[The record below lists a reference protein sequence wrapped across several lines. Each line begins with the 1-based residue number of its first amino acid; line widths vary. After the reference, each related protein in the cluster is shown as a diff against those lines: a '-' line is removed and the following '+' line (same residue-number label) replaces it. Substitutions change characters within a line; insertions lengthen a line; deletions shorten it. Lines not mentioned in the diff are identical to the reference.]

1 MSAIILSEQYNDFF
15 DSPTGLRQGAIGS
28 ALAAGSVAG
37 SFIAGP
43 ISNRI
48 GRRNSLMFACFWW
61 LLGTAI
67 QTGTNGFGSLIAG
80 RIFNGVTVGITSS
93 QVPVY
98 LAEIARKEKRGQL
111 VIIQQLAIG
120 MYRLAWTKSKVLM
133 SVRMGH
139 LDHVLHWLR
148 MHFHSGTSI
157 LPDGMGYP
165 VRALCL
171 PHDRA
176 AFLA

>member
-1 MSAIILSEQYNDFF
+1 MSAIILSKQYNEFF
-15 DSPTGLRQGAIGS
+15 DYPTGLRQGAIGS

-48 GRRNSLMFACFWW
+48 GRRDSLMFACFWW

-80 RIFNGVTVGITSS
+80 RIFNGITVAITSS

-120 MYRLAWTKSKVLM
+120 MYPLAQKRVEVLT
-133 SVRMGH
+133 SVRMGYPN
-139 LDHVLHWLR
+139 HVLHRLR
-148 MHFHSGTSI
+148 MHVHTRPSVF
-157 LPDGMGYP
+157 PDGMGCL
-165 VRALCL
+165 VRAMCL
-171 PHDRA
+171 PDDWA
-176 AFLA
+176 SFPA